1 MNLAVSGSLGLYVG
15 RFGGVASYVS
25 RDTCAKGGEGS
36 SSITPSHLGRQ
47 GVVAQPI
54 IVTIRGTGWVA
65 VGGGGIREGGSVP
78 ELLPSCTFRAGFP
91 PIVLSCICVRLA
103 RWSLQEARQAVIQVS
118 ARESRREV
126 QSRQAGPRA
135 LPSWEGWEPSAGEA
149 RGPPFL
155 ASGQFPPQG

>member
-65 VGGGGIREGGSVP
+65 VGGGGDTGRW
-78 ELLPSCTFRAGFP
+78 
-91 PIVLSCICVRLA
+91 LSPGVVTVMHIQGRVSPHSSILSMC
-103 RWSLQEARQAVIQVS
+103 QASQV
-118 ARESRREV
+118 V
-126 QSRQAGPRA
+126 T
-135 LPSWEGWEPSAGEA
+135 A
-149 RGPPFL
+149 RG
-155 ASGQFPPQG
+155 